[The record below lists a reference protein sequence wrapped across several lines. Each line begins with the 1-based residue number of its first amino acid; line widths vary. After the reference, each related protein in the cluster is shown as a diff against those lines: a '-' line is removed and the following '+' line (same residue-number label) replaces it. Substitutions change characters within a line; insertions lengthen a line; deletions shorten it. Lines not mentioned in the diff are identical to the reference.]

1 MRATTR
7 EIALDDARVALDSAK
22 IGTKKFFWI
31 SSLNRVDDDRIPIG
45 IERIAPKPIR
55 MRAAPC
61 DREDEHH
68 VSNRRPKGPQSDDS
82 TDRRAIHAT
91 LRRARARRHAAA
103 APIRRECRATVPD
116 RHTVP

>member
-1 MRATTR
+1 MRADAVMMFATTQ
-7 EIALDDARVALDSAK
+7 ESALDDDQVALDSAK
-22 IGTKKFFWI
+22 NGIEKFFWI
-31 SSLNRVDDDRIPIG
+31 TSLNRVDDDRIPIG

-68 VSNRRPKGPQSDDS
+68 VSNRRPKSPQSDDS

-91 LRRARARRHAAA
+91 LGAARAR
-103 APIRRECRATVPD
+103 
-116 RHTVP
+116 

>member
-31 SSLNRVDDDRIPIG
+31 TSLNRVDDDRIRIG

-55 MRAAPC
+55 MRIAPC
-61 DREDEHH
+61 DRDDEQA
-68 VSNRRPKGPQSDDS
+68 RTKPAPKCSQSDDS
-82 TDRRAIHAT
+82 TDQRAIHAT
-91 LRRARARRHAAA
+91 LGVARAR
-103 APIRRECRATVPD
+103 
-116 RHTVP
+116 